1 MASRENVSFTNES
14 GQRLSAELELP
25 DGQRPST
32 FAIFAH
38 CFTCT
43 KNLRAVRL
51 ISQALAA
58 EGVGVLRFDFTGLG
72 ESEGEFEDTNFSKNI
87 SDLLAAAS
95 FLEKQH
101 AAPTLIIGHSLGG
114 AAVIRAATHLPSIE
128 AVATIGAP
136 YAPDH
141 VLHIFEDNLEMI
153 EEKGQA
159 EVNIGGRPF
168 TVKKQFI
175 DDLREKSSGDVL
187 GSLDRALLIFHSPV
201 DNIVGIDNAAKIFK
215 AAKHPKSF
223 MSLDSADHLLSDRD
237 DARYV
242 GRVIGAWAAKYVH
255 VADPAQDAA
264 SDVNGQAA
272 ADNSYED
279 NTLKATLQDGF
290 QTDLQTRGFT
300 LRADEPSSV
309 GGTET
314 GPTPYDFL
322 LGALGSCTAMTLR
335 MYAHRKE
342 WPLEGVSVQ
351 LSHDKVHARDCES
364 CETETGKV
372 DHISRVLT
380 LTGDLTEEQRQR
392 LVEIANRC
400 PVHQTLHS
408 EINVETEEA

>member
-1 MASRENVSFTNES
+1 MTTREKVSFTNKS

-25 DGQRPST
+25 DGEHPAT

-72 ESEGEFEDTNFSKNI
+72 ESEGDFEDTNFSKNI
-87 SDLLAAAS
+87 SDLLAAAT
-95 FLEKQH
+95 FLEEEH

-114 AAVIRAATHLPSIE
+114 AAVIRAATQLPSID

-141 VLHIFEDNLEMI
+141 VLNIFEDDLEMI

-168 TVKKQFI
+168 TVRKQFI
-175 DDLREKSSGDVL
+175 DDLRETSSADVL
-187 GSLDRALLIFHSPV
+187 GSLNRALLIFHSPV
-201 DNIVGIDNAAKIFK
+201 DKIVGIDNAGKIFK

-223 MSLDSADHLLSDRD
+223 MSLDSADHLLSDRE

-242 GRVIGAWAAKYVH
+242 GRVIGAWAAKYIEVEE
-255 VADPAQDAA
+255 AAKDAA
-264 SDVNGQAA
+264 LEVNGQDTAESYD
-272 ADNSYED
+272 DNML
-279 NTLKATLQDGF
+279 TATLLDGY

-314 GPTPYDFL
+314 GPTPYDYL

-335 MYAHRKE
+335 MYAERKE
-342 WPLEGVSVQ
+342 WPLDGVSVR
-351 LSHDKVHARDCES
+351 LSHEKIHARDCAS
-364 CETETGKV
+364 CETQKGKV

-380 LTGDLTEEQRQR
+380 LTGDLTDEQRER
-392 LVEIANRC
+392 LIHIADRC

-408 EINVETEEA
+408 EITVDTREA

>member
-1 MASRENVSFTNES
+1 MNTREKVSFKNKS
-14 GQRLSAELELP
+14 GQRLSAELQLP
-25 DGQRPST
+25 DGQHPTT

-72 ESEGEFEDTNFSKNI
+72 ESEGDFEDTNFSKNI
-87 SDLLAAAS
+87 SDLLAAAT
-95 FLEKQH
+95 FLEEEH

-114 AAVIRAATHLPSIE
+114 AAVIRAATQLPSIE

-141 VLHIFEDNLEMI
+141 VLNIFEDDLEMI

-175 DDLREKSSGDVL
+175 DDLREKSSADVL
-187 GSLDRALLIFHSPV
+187 GSLNRALLIFHSPIDKIVGV
-201 DNIVGIDNAAKIFK
+201 DNAGKIFK

-223 MSLDSADHLLSDRD
+223 MSLDSADHLLSDRE

-242 GRVIGAWAAKYVH
+242 GRVIGAWAAKYVE
-255 VADPAQDAA
+255 VEDAA
-264 SDVNGQAA
+264 KDAAPQVNGQ
-272 ADNSYED
+272 DTPESYDD
-279 NTLKATLQDGF
+279 NTLTASLVDGY

-314 GPTPYDFL
+314 GPTPYDYL

-335 MYAHRKE
+335 MYAERKE
-342 WPLEGVSVQ
+342 WPLDGVSVR
-351 LSHDKVHARDCES
+351 LSHEKIHARDCAS
-364 CETETGKV
+364 CETQKGKV

-380 LTGDLTEEQRQR
+380 LTGDLTDEQRER
-392 LVEIANRC
+392 LIQIADRC
-400 PVHQTLHS
+400 PVHRTLHS
-408 EINVETEEA
+408 EVTVDTREA

>member
-1 MASRENVSFTNES
+1 MTTREKVSFSNKS
-14 GQRLSAELELP
+14 GHLLSAEMELP
-25 DGQRPST
+25 DGQQLST

-72 ESEGEFEDTNFSKNI
+72 ESEGDFEDTNFSKNI

-95 FLEKQH
+95 FLEKKH

-114 AAVIRAATHLPSIE
+114 AAVIRAAAQLPSIE

-141 VLHIFEDNLEMI
+141 VLHIFEDDLETI

-175 DDLREKSSGDVL
+175 DDLRETSSADVL
-187 GSLDRALLIFHSPV
+187 GSLGRALLIFHSPI
-201 DNIVGIDNAAKIFK
+201 DTIVGVENAGKIFK

-223 MSLDSADHLLSDRD
+223 MSLDSADHLLSDRA

-242 GRVIGAWAAKYVH
+242 GRVIGAWAAKYVD
-255 VADPAQDAA
+255 VDEPAKEAA
-264 SDVNGQAA
+264 PGVNSQPTAE
-272 ADNSYED
+272 SYGD
-279 NTLKATLQDGF
+279 NTLTATLLDGF
-290 QTDLQTRGFT
+290 QTEMQTRGFT
-300 LRADEPSSV
+300 LRADEPASA

-314 GPTPYDFL
+314 GPTPYDYL

-335 MYAHRKE
+335 MYADRKE
-342 WPLEGVSVQ
+342 WPLEDVSVR
-351 LSHDKVHARDCES
+351 LSHDKIHARDCES
-364 CETETGKV
+364 CETTKGKV
-372 DHISRVLT
+372 DHITRVLSFA
-380 LTGDLTEEQRQR
+380 GDLTDEQRQR
-392 LVEIANRC
+392 LLQIADRC
-400 PVHQTLHS
+400 PVHRTLHS
-408 EINVETEEA
+408 EVTVDTRED

>member
-1 MASRENVSFTNES
+1 MNTREKVSFKNKS
-14 GQRLSAELELP
+14 GQRLSAELQLP
-25 DGQRPST
+25 DGQHPTT

-72 ESEGEFEDTNFSKNI
+72 ESEGDFEDTNFSKNI
-87 SDLLAAAS
+87 SDLLAAAT
-95 FLEKQH
+95 FLEEEH

-114 AAVIRAATHLPSIE
+114 AAVIRAATQLPSIE

-141 VLHIFEDNLEMI
+141 VLNIFEDDLEMI

-175 DDLREKSSGDVL
+175 DDLRETSSADVL
-187 GSLDRALLIFHSPV
+187 GSLNRALLIFHSPIDKIVGV
-201 DNIVGIDNAAKIFK
+201 DNAGKIFK

-223 MSLDSADHLLSDRD
+223 MSLDSADHLLSDRE

-242 GRVIGAWAAKYVH
+242 GRVIGAWAAKYVE
-255 VADPAQDAA
+255 VEDAA
-264 SDVNGQAA
+264 KDAAPQVNGQ
-272 ADNSYED
+272 DTPESYDD
-279 NTLKATLQDGF
+279 NTLTASLVDGY

-314 GPTPYDFL
+314 GPTPYDYL

-335 MYAHRKE
+335 MYAERKE
-342 WPLEGVSVQ
+342 WPLDDVSVR
-351 LSHDKVHARDCES
+351 LSHEKIHARDCAS
-364 CETETGKV
+364 CETQKGKV

-380 LTGDLTEEQRQR
+380 LTGDLTDEQRER
-392 LVEIANRC
+392 LIQIADRC
-400 PVHQTLHS
+400 PVHRTLHS
-408 EINVETEEA
+408 EVTVDTREA

>member
-1 MASRENVSFTNES
+1 MTTRENVSFANES

-25 DGQRPST
+25 DGRHPST

-58 EGVGVLRFDFTGLG
+58 EGVGGLRFDFTGLG
-72 ESEGEFEDTNFSKNI
+72 ESEGDFEDTNFSKNI
-87 SDLLAAAS
+87 SDLLAAAH
-95 FLEKQH
+95 FLEENH
-101 AAPTLIIGHSLGG
+101 TAPMLFIGHSLGG

-141 VLHIFEDNLEMI
+141 VLHIFENDLETI

-175 DDLREKSSGDVL
+175 DDLREKSSAEVL
-187 GSLDRALLIFHSPV
+187 GSLGRALLIFHSPI
-201 DNIVGIDNAAKIFK
+201 DKIVGIDNAAKIFQ

-223 MSLDSADHLLSDRD
+223 MSLDTADHLLSDRD

-242 GRVIGAWAAKYVH
+242 GRVIGAWAAKYVD
-255 VADPAQDAA
+255 VEDEAKDTAP
-264 SDVNGQAA
+264 DVNDQDTAG
-272 ADNSYED
+272 SYDD
-279 NTLKATLQDGF
+279 NTLEATLRNGF
-290 QTDLQTRGFT
+290 QTDMQTRGFT

-314 GPTPYDFL
+314 GPTPYDYL

-335 MYAHRKE
+335 MYADRKE
-342 WPLEGVSVQ
+342 WPLDGVSVE
-351 LSHDKVHARDCES
+351 LSHDKIHARDCAS
-364 CETETGKV
+364 CDTEEGKV
-372 DHISRVLT
+372 DHIARVLT

-392 LVEIANRC
+392 LVQIANRC

-408 EINVETEEA
+408 EIVVDTEEA

>member
-1 MASRENVSFTNES
+1 MTTREKVSFTNKG

-25 DGQRPST
+25 DGQDPTT

-72 ESEGEFEDTNFSKNI
+72 ESEGDFEDTNFSKNI
-87 SDLLAAAS
+87 SDLLAAAT
-95 FLEKQH
+95 FLEEQH
-101 AAPTLIIGHSLGG
+101 AVPTLIIGHSLGG
-114 AAVIRAATHLPSIE
+114 AAVIRAATQLPSIK

-141 VLHIFEDNLEMI
+141 VLNIFEDDLETI

-175 DDLREKSSGDVL
+175 DDLRETSSAEVL
-187 GSLDRALLIFHSPV
+187 GALNRALLIFHSPIDKIVGV
-201 DNIVGIDNAAKIFK
+201 DNAGKIFK

-223 MSLDSADHLLSDRD
+223 MSLDSADHLLSDRA

-242 GRVIGAWAAKYVH
+242 GRVIGAWAAKYVE
-255 VADPAQDAA
+255 VEDAA
-264 SDVNGQAA
+264 PKAPEVQDQDTAE
-272 ADNSYED
+272 SYAD
-279 NTLKATLQDGF
+279 NTLTATLRNGY
-290 QTDLQTRGFT
+290 QTDLQTRGYT
-300 LRADEPSSV
+300 LRADEPASM

-314 GPTPYDFL
+314 GPTPYDYL

-335 MYAHRKE
+335 MYAERKE
-342 WPLEGVSVQ
+342 WPLDGVAVR
-351 LSHDKVHARDCES
+351 LSHEKIHARDCAS
-364 CETETGKV
+364 CETQKGKV
-372 DHISRVLT
+372 DRIARVLT
-380 LTGDLTEEQRQR
+380 LTGDLTDEQRAR
-392 LVEIANRC
+392 LIQIADRC
-400 PVHQTLHS
+400 PVHRTLHS
-408 EINVETEEA
+408 EVTVDTREA

>member
-1 MASRENVSFTNES
+1 MTTREKVSFTNKS

-25 DGQRPST
+25 DGQDPTT

-72 ESEGEFEDTNFSKNI
+72 ESEGDFEDTNFSKNI
-87 SDLLAAAS
+87 SDLLAAAT
-95 FLEKQH
+95 FLEERH
-101 AAPTLIIGHSLGG
+101 AVPTLIIGHSLGG
-114 AAVIRAATHLPSIE
+114 AAVIRAASQLPSIE

-141 VLHIFEDNLEMI
+141 VLNIFEDDLEKI
-153 EEKGQA
+153 EERGQA

-175 DDLREKSSGDVL
+175 DDLRETSSAEVL
-187 GSLDRALLIFHSPV
+187 ASLNRALLIFHSPIDKIVGV
-201 DNIVGIDNAAKIFK
+201 DNAGKIFK

-223 MSLDSADHLLSDRD
+223 MSLDSADHLLSDRE

-242 GRVIGAWAAKYVH
+242 GRVIGAWAAKYVEVEDTAPE
-255 VADPAQDAA
+255 VAPEVQGQDTAEGY
-264 SDVNGQAA
+264 D
-272 ADNSYED
+272 DNVLS
-279 NTLKATLQDGF
+279 ATLREGY
-290 QTDLQTRGFT
+290 QTDLQTRGYT
-300 LRADEPSSV
+300 LRADEPAAM

-314 GPTPYDFL
+314 GPTPYDYL

-335 MYAHRKE
+335 MYAERKE
-342 WPLEGVSVQ
+342 WPLDGVSVR
-351 LSHDKVHARDCES
+351 LSHEKIHARDCAS
-364 CETETGKV
+364 CETQKGKV

-380 LTGDLTEEQRQR
+380 LTGDLTDEQRER
-392 LVEIANRC
+392 LIQIADRC
-400 PVHQTLHS
+400 PVHRTLHS
-408 EINVETEEA
+408 EVTVDTREA

>member
-1 MASRENVSFTNES
+1 MNTREKVSFKNKS
-14 GQRLSAELELP
+14 GQRLSAELQLP
-25 DGQRPST
+25 DGQHPTT

-72 ESEGEFEDTNFSKNI
+72 ESEGDFEDTNFSKNI
-87 SDLLAAAS
+87 SDLLAAAT
-95 FLEKQH
+95 FLEEEH

-114 AAVIRAATHLPSIE
+114 AAVIRAATQLPSIE

-141 VLHIFEDNLEMI
+141 VLNIFEDDLEMI

-175 DDLREKSSGDVL
+175 DDLRETSSADVL
-187 GSLDRALLIFHSPV
+187 GSLNRALLIFHSPIDKIVGV
-201 DNIVGIDNAAKIFK
+201 DNAGKIFK

-223 MSLDSADHLLSDRD
+223 MSLDSADHLLSDRE

-242 GRVIGAWAAKYVH
+242 GRVIGAWAAKYVE
-255 VADPAQDAA
+255 VEDAA
-264 SDVNGQAA
+264 KDAAPQVNGQ
-272 ADNSYED
+272 DTPESYDD
-279 NTLKATLQDGF
+279 NTLTASLVDGY

-314 GPTPYDFL
+314 GPTPYDYL

-335 MYAHRKE
+335 MYAERKE
-342 WPLEGVSVQ
+342 WPLDGVSVR
-351 LSHDKVHARDCES
+351 LSHEKIHARDCAS
-364 CETETGKV
+364 CETQKGKV

-380 LTGDLTEEQRQR
+380 LTGDLTDEQRER
-392 LVEIANRC
+392 LIQIADRC
-400 PVHQTLHS
+400 PVHRTLHS
-408 EINVETEEA
+408 EVTVDTREA